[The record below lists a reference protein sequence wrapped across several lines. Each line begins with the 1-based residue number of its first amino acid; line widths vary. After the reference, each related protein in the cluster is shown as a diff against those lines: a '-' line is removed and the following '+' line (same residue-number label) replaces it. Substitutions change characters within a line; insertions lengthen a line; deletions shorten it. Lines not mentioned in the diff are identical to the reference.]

1 MWWIYCPRQ
10 VPTGAY
16 GPLKNCSWLGRR
28 LERAGGGSVVVPTG
42 GTMSGKVL
50 ALFDVDGTLT
60 KPRNVRHAHQHARQ
74 RTLATG
80 RGRSRSRQPSALVL
94 LLLLLLLLLPLRAV
108 MMSPGQ
114 HSTARHGGCSAAEGC
129 ACPRRRSR
137 RR

>member
-1 MWWIYCPRQ
+1 MDLLPQ

-16 GPLKNCSWLGRR
+16 GPLKNCSRLARR
-28 LERAGGGSVVVPTG
+28 LERAGGGSLVVPTG

-80 RGRSRSRQPSALVL
+80 RGRSRSRQPSAVSARAAPAAAPATAALEGRDDEPRPAQHGAARRL
-94 LLLLLLLLLPLRAV
+94 LCR
-108 MMSPGQ
+108 
-114 HSTARHGGCSAAEGC
+114 
-129 ACPRRRSR
+129 
-137 RR
+137 